1 MPESERKKIAVAM
14 SGGVDSSV
22 TAALLKA
29 AGHQVFG
36 ITMRLWDGAS
46 AALDD
51 ARRVADHLGI
61 EHHVAPFEGCFEKEI
76 MGYFASEYV
85 SGRTPNPCARCNL
98 LIKFGALLDTA
109 KELGADM
116 LATGHYAR
124 ILNDGD
130 GGAHLLKAV
139 NLPKDQS
146 YFLFSLK
153 KEQLKEI
160 LFPLGEMA
168 DKGEVRRMAAELGIP
183 VAEKSDS
190 QDICF
195 IPDGD
200 YIGFLEQRG
209 AGSPPGDFILEDG
222 RVIGRHKGIH
232 CYTVGQR
239 RGMGIAWSEPLYVV
253 RIDAASNSVIVGV
266 ESELYRDSLAISRC
280 SWIQPLGQSTE
291 SLECKIR
298 YRHRQVPCHV
308 TALPGERAG
317 IRFTAPQKGV
327 TPGQVAVV
335 YQGDE
340 VMGGGWID

>member
-1 MPESERKKIAVAM
+1 MSKPEKKTIAVAM

-46 AALDD
+46 AAVDD
-51 ARRVADHLGI
+51 ARRVAAHLGI
-61 EHHVAPFEGCFEKEI
+61 EHHVASFEGCFEKEI
-76 MGYFASEYV
+76 MEYFASEYV
-85 SGRTPNPCARCNL
+85 SGKTPNPCARCNL

-109 KELGADM
+109 KTLGADL

-124 ILNDGD
+124 IQIDGD

-153 KEQLKEI
+153 KQQLEEI
-160 LFPLGEMA
+160 LFPLGEMT
-168 DKGEVRRMAAELGIP
+168 DKGEVRRIAAELGIP

-200 YIGFLEQRG
+200 YTRFLEQRG
-209 AGSPPGDFILEDG
+209 VESVPGDFILEDG
-222 RVIGRHKGIH
+222 RVIGRHRGIH

-253 RIDAASNSVIVGV
+253 RIDAASNSVIVGL
-266 ESELYRDSLAISRC
+266 EPELYRDSLTISRC
-280 SWIQPLGQSTE
+280 NWIQPLGQSAE

-298 YRHRQVPCHV
+298 YRHKQVLCEL
-308 TALPGERAG
+308 TTLKDDCAG
-317 IRFTAPQKGV
+317 IRFMTPQKGV

-335 YQGDE
+335 YRGAE